1 MKRLLFLIHRWAGV
15 VLCLFMAMWFVSGVV
30 MMYVGYPKL
39 TLQERLAALP
49 VLDGKTCCTLPVLAP
64 EPRSVRLTS
73 IGGSPRFVVEPRRGE
88 PQVYDAITGAEI
100 TSITEAAALRAA
112 GA

>member
-39 TLQERLAALP
+39 TL
-49 VLDGKTCCTLPVLAP
+49 
-64 EPRSVRLTS
+64 
-73 IGGSPRFVVEPRRGE
+73 
-88 PQVYDAITGAEI
+88 
-100 TSITEAAALRAA
+100 
-112 GA
+112 